1 MCVLEFVLVSA
12 EYALSVLVEIDF
24 DGLRVVFYVFFEGC
38 SVCMRHGI
46 RADAV
51 YGQDDYLLY
60 GRVTNSDVQHIFRS
74 KQTDSIPHTPQMN
87 GWLEMQGKVG
97 RTDNPTITV
106 TV

>member
-1 MCVLEFVLVSA
+1 MEDALCVLEFVLVSA

-46 RADAV
+46 RAGAV

-60 GRVTNSDVQHIFRS
+60 GRVTNSDVQHILGVSKPTAFR
-74 KQTDSIPHTPQMN
+74 IRH
-87 GWLEMQGKVG
+87 
-97 RTDNPTITV
+97 R
-106 TV
+106 